1 LTEIQQQIKKEKE
14 RIRQVLFRIV
24 AVVKFL
30 AKHSL
35 TFRGTNEKLYSD
47 HSGNFYACIEMI
59 AKFDLVMQDHLKRIQ
74 NKDSRYQYLSHM
86 IQDELVLLL
95 ASDIKNVIIKIVK
108 EAKYFSIILD
118 CTSDVSHQ
126 EQMPLLVRCVEMSD
140 GNVKIHEYFLD
151 FLKVDDT
158 SGLDLFN
165 VLIDFMKSFGLN
177 IDYIKGQGYYN
188 GSNMKWSAKTVA

>member
-1 LTEIQQQIKKEKE
+1 LP
-14 RIRQVLFRIV
+14 
-24 AVVKFL
+24 
-30 AKHSL
+30 
-35 TFRGTNEKLYSD
+35 
-47 HSGNFYACIEMI
+47 
-59 AKFDLVMQDHLKRIQ
+59 
-74 NKDSRYQYLSHM
+74 
-86 IQDELVLLL
+86 
-95 ASDIKNVIIKIVK
+95 SDIKNVTIKIVK

-140 GNVKIHEYFLD
+140 GNVKIHEYFLG
-151 FLKVDDT
+151 FLKVDGT

-177 IDYIKGQGYYN
+177 IDDIKGQCYYN